1 MRPKETEMTEATV
14 PVVIEEEAA
23 LRIARLQLQKELEL
37 AIGWVREY
45 VPELRGIRIVDH
57 DPRPGE
63 ERILIWA
70 HEAGPP
76 WKSVPESPDYRF
88 ITWIFEVFPPE
99 VRGKVSMWT
108 TPVPMPSAPCEGK
121 ASAAPR

>member
-1 MRPKETEMTEATV
+1 LKEIEMTEATV

-23 LRIARLQLQKELEL
+23 LRIARLQIQKELEL
-37 AIGWVREY
+37 MLDWVREN

-57 DPRPGE
+57 DAPSGR

-88 ITWIFEVFPPE
+88 ITWWFNTLPHEVGG
-99 VRGKVSMWT
+99 RVSMWT
-108 TPVPMPSAPCEGK
+108 TPVPMSSTPPVGK
-121 ASAAPR
+121 ANGVVPR